1 MLTDSELPGELTKE
15 QLEEDP
21 RQADETNVINN
32 WKRDFYLVRL
42 ANKTV
47 WDSGDH
53 RLEFTGFWSYKDLHH
68 PIFVVI
74 DQLTNDFGV
83 SLRYDYYGE
92 ILGRQNRFTLG
103 FNPTYGSTQDNRFLN
118 VLGNSGMQISNSDQ
132 YSLNLNF
139 FVQDRFYLF
148 ERFALVAGTAI
159 TYVRRQNVDNFP
171 VSVGEPDN
179 SGIEDYWGFTPQVG
193 FLYDITNS
201 AQIFF
206 NVSRSFEPPTFGE
219 LGNPADAGAGLIQL
233 DAQTATTIEVGTR
246 GEAGGRVKWDF
257 AYYFSWL
264 DDELIEYEVIPGLT
278 QTVNAGRTIHQ
289 GIEFGLDIHLFEGIL
304 CHRPPATENPTPREA
319 RGNQPGEMLVDRIVV
334 RQVGLWNDFRFVND
348 PSYGNN
354 RLPGIP
360 PFYYR
365 AEVLYEHPCGF
376 YMGPNVEWV
385 PFGYSVD
392 SVATVFADPYAV
404 LGFKI
409 GYRAKRG
416 LAGFFEA
423 RNITNT
429 NYAAATGVTAKET
442 PFNQAQFFPGDGTAF
457 YGGVEWAW

>member
-1 MLTDSELPGELTKE
+1 M
-15 QLEEDP
+15 EEDP

-92 ILGRQNRFTLG
+92 ILGRQNRFTLD

-159 TYVRRQNVDNFP
+159 TYARRQNVDNFP

-278 QTVNAGRTIHQ
+278 QTVNARRTIHQ
-289 GIEFGLDIHLFEGIL
+289 GIEVGLDIHLFEGIL
-304 CHRPPATENPTPREA
+304 CHRPPATENPAPREA

-334 RQVGLWNDFRFVND
+334 RSRTLERFSFRQRSELWQQSSVGNSAFLLSCRSPLRAPV
-348 PSYGNN
+348 
-354 RLPGIP
+354 RLLHG
-360 PFYYR
+360 
-365 AEVLYEHPCGF
+365 A
-376 YMGPNVEWV
+376 
-385 PFGYSVD
+385 
-392 SVATVFADPYAV
+392 
-404 LGFKI
+404 
-409 GYRAKRG
+409 
-416 LAGFFEA
+416 
-423 RNITNT
+423 
-429 NYAAATGVTAKET
+429 
-442 PFNQAQFFPGDGTAF
+442 
-457 YGGVEWAW
+457 